1 MSFERIDSESELSL
15 PTDSD
20 SDSYIENEKSKE
32 EIEQM
37 VLEEP
42 MYHVLNQF
50 FITDEGKNIATI
62 LDELVTELRDIK
74 KKLT

>member
-1 MSFERIDSESELSL
+1 MSIERIDSSESELSL

-20 SDSYIENEKSKE
+20 IESERSKE

-50 FITDEGKNIATI
+50 LMTDDGKNITNI
-62 LDELVTELRDIK
+62 LEELVIELREIR

>member
-1 MSFERIDSESELSL
+1 
-15 PTDSD
+15 
-20 SDSYIENEKSKE
+20 
-32 EIEQM
+32 M

>member
-42 MYHVLNQF
+42 MYYVLNQF
-50 FITDEGKNIATI
+50 FITNEGKNIATI